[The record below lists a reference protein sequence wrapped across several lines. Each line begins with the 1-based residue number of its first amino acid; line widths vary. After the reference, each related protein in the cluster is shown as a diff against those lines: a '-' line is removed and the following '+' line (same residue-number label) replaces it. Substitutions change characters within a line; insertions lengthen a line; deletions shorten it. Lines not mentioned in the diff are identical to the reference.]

1 MAALTKDR
9 NTPRRKGKIVVHP
22 VAAGAVFFVGALAV
36 LNATGYAE
44 PATTA
49 TGKKGL
55 GRATGAVSNATG
67 ADGAAFVEV
76 ERGVFAFDNDGTD
89 TVTRAH
95 VGGSAYAVDDQTV
108 ASNDGTGTRSA
119 IGIIRDVDAINGVW
133 VEF

>member
-9 NTPRRKGKIVVHP
+9 NTPRREGKNFFFP
-22 VAAGAVFFVGALAV
+22 VAAGKVFFVGALAV

-55 GRATGAVSNATG
+55 GRVTEAVSNASG
-67 ADGAAFVEV
+67 ADGATLVAV
-76 ERGVFAFDNDGTD
+76 ERGLFAYANDGT
-89 TVTRAH
+89 VTLAH

-108 ASNDGTGTRSA
+108 APDNGGGTRSA
-119 IGIIRDVDAINGVW
+119 VGTIRDVDARNGVW